1 VSLSWQESL
10 FDDPVPGTRTPREP
24 RSGTSGEP
32 RPPSDAGRTG
42 DPVPAVPTAASSGQ
56 LTVHGVHRLELDE
69 RSWVDVSRGWY
80 PDHAGLFSALLDA
93 APWQQRQRHMYEQRV
108 LEPRLVASWA
118 GDTLADLPRPLRE
131 IRTAVSRHYAADFDS
146 VLVNLYRDGRD
157 GVAWHGDTVR
167 HRLDEAVVVTVALGE
182 RRRFLL
188 RPGISGPP
196 AHTLL
201 SGEGDLVVMGG
212 RCQHEWQHTVP
223 KAARAGARMSITLRH
238 SLPLRG

>member
-1 VSLSWQESL
+1 MSLSWQQSL
-10 FDDPVPGTRTPREP
+10 FDPVAATPAP
-24 RSGTSGEP
+24 LGEL
-32 RPPSDAGRTG
+32 
-42 DPVPAVPTAASSGQ
+42 AVQ
-56 LTVHGVHRLELDE
+56 GVRRLPLDE
-69 RSWVDVSRGWY
+69 RSWVDVARGWY
-80 PDHAGLFSALLDA
+80 PDHAGLFATLLDV
-93 APWQQRQRHMYEQRV
+93 APWQQRARHLYDHRV
-108 LEPRLVASWA
+108 LEPRLVAGWS
-118 GDTLADLPRPLRE
+118 GDALAALPAPLAE
-131 IRTAVSRHYAADFDS
+131 IRAAVSRHYTADFDS

-188 RPGISGPP
+188 RPGTSGPA

-223 KAARAGARMSITLRH
+223 KAVRAGARMSITLRH